1 MGFGEIYKST
11 WWGEVCQ
18 FYPWGKVYYDDADCL
33 PSGNNYSFLYEE
45 GAPAQV
51 VGADN
56 TSSTFKYGLTSG
68 YTLAGWVKA
77 NENMFSTGASPI
89 ANYSQRCVTDF
100 SSSISST
107 PSGKGYSLYFRK
119 LATGTRICFWTAFD
133 GLTESNRRVE
143 INLSSEVADVYEN
156 TMFVVARLTNNLDGT
171 WTQNL
176 RVYSDWFEENTAQG
190 YVEATNTQTPVSSGM
205 SYPASQGL
213 CFGNTDDGAPT
224 SASEFVGNLD
234 EMSLWSAP
242 ISNTQ
247 VETLWSYPTHR
258 IHLNLNNSSS
268 AADLTGWYRMGE
280 NATWDG
286 AKWDMPNT
294 ATGGLPQDDF
304 ESNGM
309 VEADRVATIIS

>member
-176 RVYSDWFEENTAQG
+176 RVYSDRYKKEKIL
-190 YVEATNTQTPVSSGM
+190 PII
-205 SYPASQGL
+205 GL
-213 CFGNTDDGAPT
+213 LLLLYF
-224 SASEFVGNLD
+224 
-234 EMSLWSAP
+234 SL
-242 ISNTQ
+242 
-247 VETLWSYPTHR
+247 R
-258 IHLNLNNSSS
+258 IALCNI
-268 AADLTGWYRMGE
+268 
-280 NATWDG
+280 
-286 AKWDMPNT
+286 
-294 ATGGLPQDDF
+294 
-304 ESNGM
+304 
-309 VEADRVATIIS
+309 V